1 MSVRPLAFLRQI
13 GFGPSGT
20 FWLDNDGQIIIRGAK
35 LPKKPGVYVF
45 IERRGIRYI
54 GQTADSARR
63 PDRRTHR

>member
-35 LPKKPGVYVF
+35 LPKKPGV
-45 IERRGIRYI
+45 
-54 GQTADSARR
+54 
-63 PDRRTHR
+63 